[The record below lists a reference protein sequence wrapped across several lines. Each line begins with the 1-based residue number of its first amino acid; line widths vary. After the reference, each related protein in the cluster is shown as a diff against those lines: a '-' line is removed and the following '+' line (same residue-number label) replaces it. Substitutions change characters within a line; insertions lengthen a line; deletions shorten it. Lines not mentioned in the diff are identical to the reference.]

1 MRIKNLLI
9 ILVIFS
15 LFLPSVYAAKVFGIV
30 YSPYLEKLNSAVVS
44 VNSEPKQTVV
54 ARDGS
59 YSFNLDEGDYVI
71 TARYRN
77 KENYF
82 VEEEVKISED
92 GEFNLDLI
100 LFPDLTEDDITVEDF
115 GDIPEVVNVPSIW
128 TYILI
133 GWLVMVFG
141 VLYMMRRAKSH
152 FEDLDDD
159 LDGVLRFIKDNKG
172 RVTQLDIRKNF
183 SWSEA
188 KISLIITELE
198 DKGLIKKIKKG
209 RSNVILLE
217 KK

>member
-1 MRIKNLLI
+1 MRIKILLLS
-9 ILVIFS
+9 LVIFS
-15 LFLPSVYAAKVFGIV
+15 LFLPSVYAAKVFGTV

-59 YSFNLDEGDYVI
+59 YSFNLDEGNYTI
-71 TARYRN
+71 TARYSN

-82 VEEEVKISED
+82 VEENIKITEE
-92 GEFNLDLI
+92 GEFNVDLI
-100 LFPDLTEDDITVEDF
+100 LFPDLSEDEMGVDDIGE
-115 GDIPEVVNVPSIW
+115 IPEVINVPSIW
-128 TYILI
+128 TYILLA
-133 GWLVMVFG
+133 WLVMVFG
-141 VLYMMRRAKSH
+141 VIYMMRRTKGH
-152 FEDLDDD
+152 FGDLDDD
-159 LDGVLRFIKDNKG
+159 LDEILRFIKSNNG